1 MVASTIITMDD
12 ATIAYDQTIIRYFEL
27 AGIVLFLYDYL
38 LTLGSEVK
46 YIWKPGH
53 ARTTAWYLFV
63 RYFCLFT
70 NMGMR
75 VSDFGNLSPKAYGVF
90 DLPRFYLT
98 GLHELIVGCTLIL
111 RVLAMYSFDKRVM
124 FTLVTAAL
132 ICVSL
137 AAWCVVPV
145 GPALTY
151 NTRIPGCHTPSSE
164 AQLVRTAGA
173 WEALLAGDVLLLAF
187 TLWRGYT
194 QTRDVELP
202 SGSLWRVLVR
212 DGAMYFVLSVIRSFR
227 HTFSTDLNLDLCSV
241 ICLANL
247 ANILMYYFGDINTAT
262 SLSGFTASL
271 SVTMICRLMLNLHE
285 AAAISSSDSRGSALT
300 QSLQFAA
307 GPQDESGMASEGFD
321 DA

>member
-1 MVASTIITMDD
+1 
-12 ATIAYDQTIIRYFEL
+12 
-27 AGIVLFLYDYL
+27 
-38 LTLGSEVK
+38 
-46 YIWKPGH
+46 
-53 ARTTAWYLFV
+53 
-63 RYFCLFT
+63 
-70 NMGMR
+70 MGMR
-75 VSDFGNLSPKAYGVF
+75 VSDFGNLSPKACTAVHIASEF
-90 DLPRFYLT
+90 LMVV
-98 GLHELIVGCTLIL
+98 HELIVGCTLIL

-164 AQLVRTAGA
+164 AQL
-173 WEALLAGDVLLLAF
+173 AGDVLLLAF

-212 DGAMYFVLSVIRSFR
+212 DG
-227 HTFSTDLNLDLCSV
+227 TV

-247 ANILMYYFGDINTAT
+247 ANILMYYINTAT

-285 AAAISSSDSRGSALT
+285 AAAMSSSDSRGSALT

-307 GPQDESGMASEGFD
+307 GPQDGSGMATEEFD
-321 DA
+321 DT